1 VSEDLIDWLRAQL
14 DDDERKARAATP
26 GPWWDSK
33 ILAAPGHHTIR
44 GGPSNWRGFDGSL
57 GGDTRPI
64 ARIEPA
70 PDVEGNFVTNHDA
83 DAEHIARHD
92 PARVLREVEAR
103 RRLIDQ
109 YEAMRAGAEASAGTI
124 LAGAAKVRLGAY
136 EMAVKIM
143 ALPYSDHPGFREE
156 WRS

>member
-1 VSEDLIDWLRAQL
+1 VSEDLIDEMITFVRLQL
-14 DDDERKARAATP
+14 DEDEQKALAIDAKEWAEDSSWFKDMLDPLPSQRRERP
-26 GPWWDSK
+26 GWLPM
-33 ILAAPGHHTIR
+33 ITV
-44 GGPSNWRGFDGSL
+44 
-57 GGDTRPI
+57 
-64 ARIEPA
+64 E
-70 PDVEGNFVTNHDA
+70 DVR
-83 DAEHIARHD
+83 HIARHD

-109 YEAMRAGAEASAGTI
+109 YEAMRAGVEAAAGTI